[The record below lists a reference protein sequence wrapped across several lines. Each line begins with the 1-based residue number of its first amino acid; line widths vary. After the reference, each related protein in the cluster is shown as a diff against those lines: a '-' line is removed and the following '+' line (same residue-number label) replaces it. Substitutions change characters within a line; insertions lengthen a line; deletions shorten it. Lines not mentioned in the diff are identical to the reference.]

1 MYCHSSDDIFRKRKM
16 KSTSQE
22 VALGV
27 LGISPAS
34 FESRR
39 DKGMLQLFRDVIK
52 SKTNGL
58 NKKDSIHTNKKKFY
72 DEKPKTTQDER
83 MEIGSA
89 WRFWGPLD
97 RKQ

>member
-22 VALGV
+22 VVLGV
-27 LGISPAS
+27 LGISPAYV
-34 FESRR
+34 ESRK

-58 NKKDSIHTNKKKFY
+58 NKKAPSIQTRKSFMMRNQKP
-72 DEKPKTTQDER
+72 PKTRE
-83 MEIGSA
+83 
-89 WRFWGPLD
+89 
-97 RKQ
+97 